1 MFGLFKGHGEP
12 LEGFTQG
19 RDLLRQGHAGFRQ
32 KAVRVSRA
40 ASGTQ
45 AGRPVDVG
53 PSGQPEGFP
62 RASISALAALP
73 SGLDPPS
80 LWVPCGCRM
89 LTVSRL
95 WPLPTG
101 HPCTCLQTRRPELSQ
116 DIAQGPLGTKS
127 PPWGVAAG
135 PAGLAEELDAGGQ
148 GWTQA
153 AGGTETCPRPG
164 GAGAGG
170 GDRRRPSS
178 WMTCRADQ
186 VASAGPPEAGLRQ
199 GGRRSWAPGVGG
211 RGDGF
216 QGSGA
221 SVLRLMMV
229 NRVQPSWCSS
239 LPMASAGPDHLPTLA
254 LGSPCAVALGA
265 PHGLA
270 LGHLWSGLGGACCL
284 ALGAPCDHK
293 EKCLCCCRGCTRD
306 RGHEGMVIV
315 FIRTHGLPNYS

>member
-1 MFGLFKGHGEP
+1 MLF
-12 LEGFTQG
+12 
-19 RDLLRQGHAGFRQ
+19 R
-32 KAVRVSRA
+32 S
-40 ASGTQ
+40 
-45 AGRPVDVG
+45 
-53 PSGQPEGFP
+53 
-62 RASISALAALP
+62 
-73 SGLDPPS
+73 
-80 LWVPCGCRM
+80 
-89 LTVSRL
+89 
-95 WPLPTG
+95 
-101 HPCTCLQTRRPELSQ
+101 
-116 DIAQGPLGTKS
+116 AQGPLGTKS

-170 GDRRRPSS
+170 GDHRRPSS

-211 RGDGF
+211 WRDGF

-239 LPMASAGPDHLPTLA
+239 LPMASAGPDHLPTCSG
-254 LGSPCAVALGA
+254 LGVALRC
-265 PHGLA
+265 
-270 LGHLWSGLGGACCL
+270 SLGGACGL
-284 ALGAPCDHK
+284 ALGAPRGLALRSPCDHE
-293 EKCLCCCRGCTRD
+293 EKCLCRCRGCTRD